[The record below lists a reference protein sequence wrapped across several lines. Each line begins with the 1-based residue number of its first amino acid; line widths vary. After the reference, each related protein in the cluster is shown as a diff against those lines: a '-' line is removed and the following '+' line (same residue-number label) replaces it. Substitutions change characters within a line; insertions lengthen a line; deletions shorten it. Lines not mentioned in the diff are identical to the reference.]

1 MEVPLR
7 LSFKN
12 MDHSDAVAYR
22 VRQAVDRLEKF
33 YGGIIS
39 CQVVVELPHRHHHKG
54 NLFQV
59 HIDLKIPKEE
69 FIVKQHQKLAAAH
82 RDVYVAIHEAFD
94 SAKRTLEEYKQIK
107 RGQVKTS
114 SSPYSRGHVVRLLNN
129 AEDFYDGR
137 HDYGFIETEDGREVY
152 FHRNAVL
159 GDHYDQ
165 LEEGTEVRFVEEQGD
180 CGPQASTVAP
190 IRSPL
195 SRRLERKARKAS

>member
-7 LSFKN
+7 LTFKN
-12 MDHSDAVAYR
+12 IDPSDAIAFR
-22 VRQAVDRLEKF
+22 VRQSVDRLEKF
-33 YGGIIS
+33 YEGIIS

-69 FIVKQHQKLAAAH
+69 FIVKQHQKLAASH

-94 SAKRTLEEYKQIK
+94 AAKRALEEYKQIK
-107 RGQVKTS
+107 RGHIKTLT
-114 SSPYSRGHVVRLLNN
+114 SPYSRGHVVRLLNN

-137 HDYGFIETEDGREVY
+137 HDYGFIETDDGREIY

-159 GDHYDQ
+159 GNHYDQ
-165 LEEGTEVRFVEEQGD
+165 LKEGTEVRFVEELGD
-180 CGPQASTVAP
+180 CGPQASTV
-190 IRSPL
+190 SMTHNQ
-195 SRRLERKARKAS
+195 SERKGRKAS